1 MLVIGCRGNTP
12 CLVTSWSFLKAAGAG
27 LASPGRLVLR
37 KKQAGGTGTVP
48 LRMWA
53 WQAAPKHHQDAPGAS
68 STASCA
74 WNLVC
79 KTRTT
84 VPFSLVLLIARTVIL
99 YLVLPGPF
107 SVLKSFYSLA
117 SEVALFCS
125 CHCYPMMFSRMFQV
139 KHQGTVWKW
148 GWTDLGKQSIV
159 VFHAF
164 SSGALRVVVAKREV
178 PHGGLEAGLSD
189 TEQVHPGPFA
199 STDAFQK
206 QLGLAME
213 AIGGCPG
220 TRVWAGTTPTVA
232 VTLALSCFHT
242 GTALYCCSRGSL
254 QF

>member
-53 WQAAPKHHQDAPGAS
+53 WQAAPKHHQDALGAACTAS
-68 STASCA
+68 SA
-74 WNLVC
+74 WSLVC
-79 KTRTT
+79 KARTT
-84 VPFSLVLLIARTVIL
+84 VPFSLALLIDRTVIL

-117 SEVALFCS
+117 SEVALFCN

-148 GWTDLGKQSIV
+148 GWTDLGKQSILCFTLFLV
-159 VFHAF
+159 GRSGWWWWQKGRFLTGAWKQDSQTQSKFTQVPLLPQMLSK
-164 SSGALRVVVAKREV
+164 SSLDWRWR
-178 PHGGLEAGLSD
+178 
-189 TEQVHPGPFA
+189 
-199 STDAFQK
+199 
-206 QLGLAME
+206 
-213 AIGGCPG
+213 
-220 TRVWAGTTPTVA
+220 R
-232 VTLALSCFHT
+232 
-242 GTALYCCSRGSL
+242 
-254 QF
+254 